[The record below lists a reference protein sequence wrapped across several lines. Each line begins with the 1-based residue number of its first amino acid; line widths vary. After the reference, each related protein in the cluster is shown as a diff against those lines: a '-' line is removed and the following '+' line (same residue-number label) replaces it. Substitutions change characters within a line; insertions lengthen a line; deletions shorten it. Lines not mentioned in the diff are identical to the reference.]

1 MHPIPF
7 SPPPRNGWYKVNAD
21 GAIFKDIGC
30 CGVGIVIRNDEGL
43 LMGAMSK
50 RVKLPL
56 KALES
61 EALAVQEEIML
72 AWDLG
77 LREIEIE
84 SDSHLVVSALLNPEA
99 IP

>member
-7 SPPPRNGWYKVNAD
+7 GPPPRNGWYKVNAD

-30 CGVGIVIRNDEGL
+30 YGVGIVIRNDEGL
-43 LMGAMSK
+43 LIGAMSK

-56 KALES
+56 KALEL

-84 SDSHLVVSALLNPEA
+84 SDSHLVVSTLLNPEA

>member
-1 MHPIPF
+1 
-7 SPPPRNGWYKVNAD
+7 
-21 GAIFKDIGC
+21 
-30 CGVGIVIRNDEGL
+30 
-43 LMGAMSK
+43 MGAMSK

-72 AWDLG
+72 TWDLG